1 MATNYDMVVETM
13 KEFPRCHL
21 SIHGVESIDAALDIA
36 KSITDE
42 KASIEVIGTAF
53 TVGVDLGGGGTMT
66 IFVPR

>member
-42 KASIEVIGTAF
+42 KASIEVTGTAF
-53 TVGVDLGGGGTMT
+53 AVGVDIDGGGTMT
-66 IFVPR
+66 IFVSR

>member
-42 KASIEVIGTAF
+42 KPTIDVTERAF
-53 TVGVDLGGGGTMT
+53 AVGADLGGGGTLT
-66 IFVPR
+66 IFVSR